1 MTTNNTTSIHNQH
14 TGKHISYRDK
24 TSQAL
29 PCDKILEILLYLSVR
44 DPISFNQIHCRHLK
58 TPADWI
64 RFVDY
69 SKTCPKRD
77 GIGYTSR
84 QAIIRFLSTRDTS
97 NISRH
102 EAIILTKIARP
113 RSDQIPNL
121 RPLFDKIRIWDE

>member
-14 TGKHISYRDK
+14 TGKHITYGNI

-29 PCDKILEILLYLSVR
+29 PCDKISEILLYLSVR
-44 DPISFNQIHCRHLK
+44 DPISFDLIHRRYLK

-84 QAIIRFLSTRDTS
+84 QAIIRFLSTRDSS
-97 NISRH
+97 NITRH
-102 EAIILTKIARP
+102 EAIMLTRISRP
-113 RSDQIPNL
+113 RPDQIPNL